1 MPIDG
6 ERYAL
11 LTFSHGKNKINLSR
25 KVYDHRLT
33 PFGIKVWVPENL
45 IVQSIHCGEGVSL
58 VGLLGE
64 STI

>member
-11 LTFSHGKNKINLSR
+11 LTFSHGKNKKNLSR

-33 PFGIKVWVPENL
+33 PFGFKVGVPENL
-45 IVQSIHCGEGVSL
+45 IVQSIRYDRNN
-58 VGLLGE
+58 
-64 STI
+64 